1 MGGTDKTF
9 LEHLEVLRSTII
21 SCFAVLVVTY
31 PLGYFLTPLVIKWMI
46 KWCFPDNLG
55 ILHYFGPMDVFALK
69 MQMALVIALV
79 LGFPWFIYQIWKFLL
94 PALYKNERRMLLVGI
109 FFSTLLFALGV
120 TFSVTVMLPMAM
132 NFAGSFA
139 TTELQPMLGVR
150 NFVTLAG
157 WFMLAFGV
165 MFQTPAVVLLA
176 VKLGVVTSAQLC
188 DKRPYVLT
196 GILIVSAILTP
207 PDVISQ
213 LMLAVP
219 TWLLFEGGLKIA
231 SYIEKKSVKPAFK
244 ESMN

>member
-1 MGGTDKTF
+1 
-9 LEHLEVLRSTII
+9 
-21 SCFAVLVVTY
+21 
-31 PLGYFLTPLVIKWMI
+31 
-46 KWCFPDNLG
+46 
-55 ILHYFGPMDVFALK
+55 
-69 MQMALVIALV
+69 
-79 LGFPWFIYQIWKFLL
+79 
-94 PALYKNERRMLLVGI
+94 
-109 FFSTLLFALGV
+109 
-120 TFSVTVMLPMAM
+120 
-132 NFAGSFA
+132 
-139 TTELQPMLGVR
+139 
-150 NFVTLAG
+150 
-157 WFMLAFGV
+157 MLAFGV

-196 GILIVSAILTP
+196 GILILSAILTP